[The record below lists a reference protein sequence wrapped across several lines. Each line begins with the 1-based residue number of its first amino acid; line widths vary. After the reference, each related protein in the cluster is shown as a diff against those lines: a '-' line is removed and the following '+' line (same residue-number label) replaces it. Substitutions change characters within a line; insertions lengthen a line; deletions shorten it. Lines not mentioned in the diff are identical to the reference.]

1 MIAFA
6 IERAKQQQKQYLW
19 LGVWEHNYSALA
31 FYKKM
36 GFTQFS
42 QHNFDM
48 GGDIQIDLL
57 LKRDCE
63 LKA

>member
-1 MIAFA
+1 
-6 IERAKQQQKQYLW
+6 
-19 LGVWEHNYSALA
+19 
-31 FYKKM
+31 M